1 MAGTAAV
8 HPHHWH
14 VPAVTTMRFGWPR
27 RLAAG
32 LMVLIGGTFIAI
44 TLIANLFSVG
54 PAFDRLTDGFR
65 PIMTQDAITTA
76 QQNVQGLSAAGTEIQ
91 TQLLPALSQQLNMT
105 PAQLQ
110 QFMAANYPDVTTGL
124 SQIKPIAASFTGLLA
139 NLDRTQPLF
148 VSADAIPTKDI
159 PATSV
164 PWSLLAVGIIA
175 LGLGVLVWFSPRA
188 RAPIIATVVG
198 AALIALPLSMN
209 MVHKASN
216 ADQMNANL
224 KPMYNQTLI
233 DNANGALKTLDAMGT
248 QLQQQML
255 PQLAAQLHMTS
266 TQVQAML
273 QQVAPKTAA
282 LLGGFD
288 VTMAQFDNMVAQF
301 DNHLS
306 DYKTLK
312 PVSFEPIVWSM
323 IIGGSL
329 LFLLGGA
336 GIVICR
342 GKGEEDAKVC

>member
-1 MAGTAAV
+1 MAGTATV

-14 VPAVTTMRFGWPR
+14 VPAVTTLRLGWPR
-27 RLAAG
+27 KLAAG
-32 LMVLIGGTFIAI
+32 VMVLIGIGFVAI

-65 PIMTQDAITTA
+65 PIMTQSAITTA
-76 QQNVQGLSAAGTEIQ
+76 QHDVQGLSAAGTEIQ
-91 TQLLPALSQQLNMT
+91 SALLPALAQQLNTT

-110 QFMAANYPDVTTGL
+110 QLMAQQYPDVMKGL
-124 SQIKPIAASFTGLLA
+124 QALPTITPQFNALLA
-139 NLDRTQPLF
+139 TLDKTQPLF

-164 PWSLLAVGIIA
+164 PWSLLVVGLVA

-188 RAPIIATVVG
+188 RAPIIATVLG

-209 MVHKASN
+209 MVNKASN

-224 KPMYNQTLI
+224 KPLYNQSLI
-233 DNANGALKTLDAMGT
+233 DNSRGALTTLGAMGT
-248 QLQQQML
+248 QMQQQML
-255 PQLAAQLHMTS
+255 PQLAGQLHITVAQL
-266 TQVQAML
+266 QATL
-273 QQVAPKTAA
+273 KQVAPTTAG

-288 VTMAQFDNMVAQF
+288 ATMARFDNMIGQF
-301 DNHLS
+301 DKHLG

-323 IIGGSL
+323 IVGGIV